1 MLGDMLSEMGRPS
14 EALAAYEAALIL
26 APKRLDSMIGA
37 MQAAAKSGNTQLAN
51 DYAGKIRAEGGLIV
65 ARP

>member
-1 MLGDMLSEMGRPS
+1 
-14 EALAAYEAALIL
+14 
-26 APKRLDSMIGA
+26 MIGA

-51 DYAGKIRAEGGLIV
+51 DYARKIRAEGGLMV